1 MKLLKSIFVASFI
14 LVLTACSSDE
24 IITFPEGLGVVD
36 SERGSGKPAQK
47 SDFVEVHYTGYI
59 AETMIEFDSS
69 IPRNRPFRFE
79 LGAGQVIPGWD
90 EGLVGMRVGGKRT
103 LTIAPELAYGER
115 GAGDVIPGNATL
127 VFDVEM
133 INITPRPT
141 LWSYRSSQLV
151 QTDTGLQYFVRTK
164 GDQTL
169 DSVVEGDALTIF
181 YAGFFEDGEMFDTS
195 LRNPAGFRFQT
206 GTGIVIPGFE
216 QGILGMYPGEERLL
230 IIPSELAYGEE
241 GVGDII
247 PPNTTLYFTVRLDE
261 IR

>member
-1 MKLLKSIFVASFI
+1 MKLIKLIFVTSLI
-14 LVLTACSSDE
+14 LFLAACSSDE
-24 IITFPEGLGVVD
+24 KVEFPEGLGVVD
-36 SERGSGKPAQK
+36 TERGSGNPARE
-47 SDFVEVHYTGYI
+47 SDFVEVHYTGYL
-59 AETMIEFDSS
+59 AESMTQFDSS
-69 IPRNRPFRFE
+69 IQRNRPFRFE

-90 EGLVGMRVGGKRT
+90 KGLVGMRVGGKRT

-133 INITPRPT
+133 INIIPRPT
-141 LWSYRSSQLV
+141 LWSFRESQLV
-151 QTDTGLQYFVRTK
+151 ETESGLKYFIRTK
-164 GDQTL
+164 GDESTNA
-169 DSVVEGDALTIF
+169 VVEGDALTIF

-206 GTGIVIPGFE
+206 GTGLVIPGFE
-216 QGILGMYPGEERLL
+216 EGILGMFPGEERLL
-230 IIPSELAYGEE
+230 IIPAELGYGVE